1 MWRGENSMR
10 DMIKKVW
17 GGGVV
22 YVRNK
27 KKLNKIKHGLLKSGQ
42 TAINVYKN
50 GDIFPRWR
58 RSFVRKSHG
67 NAHVMPMRASDWCS
81 LSFHVKT
88 KKKKPPCSKVDL
100 CSLRLSVR

>member
-1 MWRGENSMR
+1 M
-10 DMIKKVW
+10 

-50 GDIFPRWR
+50 GDKFFQDGVVA
-58 RSFVRKSHG
+58 SFESPTG
-67 NAHVMPMRASDWCS
+67 M
-81 LSFHVKT
+81 LT
-88 KKKKPPCSKVDL
+88 
-100 CSLRLSVR
+100 